1 MDARSLTLA
10 TTLLLLGAAPVVPQR
25 PGAARVPG
33 AARMMAAE
41 NPVSYLLEKGEELQL
56 TEEQRTAMKVL
67 ADSLEVLN
75 EPGRETMAAARSSG
89 DRSAMRGLR
98 PVMMALRERND
109 RFVERVRTLLT
120 EEQKPVAD
128 ALLEEIMPRRRRG
141 GGPRAGAGGAIR

>member
-10 TTLLLLGAAPVVPQR
+10 TTLLLLGAAPVVAQR
-25 PGAARVPG
+25 PGAVRGPG
-33 AARMMAAE
+33 AARMMAAG

-75 EPGRETMAAARSSG
+75 EPERETMAAARSSG

-109 RFVERVRTLLT
+109 RFVEQAKTLLT

-128 ALLEEIMPRRRRG
+128 ALLEEIMPRRRP
-141 GGPRAGAGGAIR
+141 GGPGAGPGGAIR